1 MEIENIAIIDNA
13 LIDFKEGY
21 HVLTG
26 ETGAGKSIILD
37 ALSLIGGARAQK
49 ELIRKGEE
57 MATVKA
63 VIAITNENRETIEKH
78 LGKTED
84 DYITTERILYKD
96 GKSVAKINGK
106 IEPLKSIKEIVSK
119 SIEICGQKSHAD
131 LFREEY
137 YRELIDKAGDN
148 PFQISYDSY
157 RATYKE
163 WKQAKKELE
172 EWQENDR
179 EQEQM
184 LDLYRFQLQEIEEAN
199 LVVGEEE
206 EIETERKKLS
216 SFEKLNQT
224 CQKAMQVF
232 HQLDDWYQ
240 VEEAV
245 KLMQEIDGGYEE
257 LNEQMINV
265 TAGMDDIRH
274 EISRYAN
281 DLEYDE
287 GRLNEIIYRQEE
299 IKKIKRKYG
308 NTVEDVLEYYESIS
322 EKMNQYDKKDE
333 LIAALEKKVR
343 TLTDALKE
351 KAMVLHEKRITIA
364 QKMSKKIQKEL
375 RELAMPHAEFS
386 LLPKLTDEFYAWGM
400 DEVQAY
406 FNANKGEEMQPIQK
420 IASGGEMA
428 RVLLTIKVVTS
439 EHTPGKTLIFD
450 EVDEGIG
457 GDVGIIIGKKMK
469 QLGLHTQVIV
479 ISHLPQV
486 ASKASHHY
494 QIQKQVVDNRTFST
508 IKHLNKKERVHEVAR
523 MLYGKE
529 ANEVTREQ
537 AKSMIEE

>member
-13 LIDFKEGY
+13 LIDFEQGY

-37 ALSLIGGARAQK
+37 ALALVAGARAQK
-49 ELIRKGEE
+49 ELIRKGED

-63 VIAITNENRETIEKH
+63 VIAVTNENRDTIEQH
-78 LGKTED
+78 LGKIED

-106 IEPLKSIKEIVSK
+106 IEPLKSIKEIVTK
-119 SIEICGQKSHAD
+119 SVEICGQKSHAD

-137 YRELIDKAGDN
+137 YRELVDKAGDAV
-148 PFQISYDSY
+148 FQETYENY
-157 RATYKE
+157 KTTYKE

-184 LDLYRFQLQEIEEAN
+184 LDLYRFQMQEIEEAN
-199 LVVGEEE
+199 LVVGEDE
-206 EIETERKKLS
+206 EIEIERKKLS

-232 HQLDDWYQ
+232 QQLDDWYL

-245 KLMQEIDGGYEE
+245 RMMQDIDGGYED
-257 LNEQMINV
+257 LTEQVGDV
-265 TAGMDDIRH
+265 TAGIDDIRH

-281 DLEYDE
+281 ELEYDE
-287 GRLNEIIYRQEE
+287 GRLNEIIYRQED

-308 NTVEDVLEYYESIS
+308 NTVEEVLEYYDSIS

-343 TLTDALKE
+343 TLTDSLKE
-351 KAMVLHEKRITIA
+351 KAKALHEKRIVIA
-364 QKMSKKIQKEL
+364 KKMSEKIQKEL
-375 RELAMPHAEFS
+375 QELAMPHAEFS
-386 LLPKLTDEFYAWGM
+386 LLPTLTDEFYAWGM
-400 DEVQAY
+400 DEVHAY
-406 FNANKGEEMQPIQK
+406 FNANKGEEMRPIQK

-439 EHTPGKTLIFD
+439 ENTPGKTLIFD

-457 GDVGIIIGKKMK
+457 GDVGVVIGKKMK
-469 QLGLHTQVIV
+469 QIGLHTQVIV

-486 ASKASHHY
+486 ASKATHHY
-494 QIQKQVVDNRTFST
+494 QIQKQVVSNRTFST
-508 IKHLNKKERVHEVAR
+508 IQRLNEEERIEEVAR
-523 MLYGKE
+523 MLYGNE
-529 ANEVTREQ
+529 ADEGTREQ
-537 AKSMIEE
+537 AKRMIEE

>member
-13 LIDFKEGY
+13 LIDFEHGY

-37 ALSLIGGARAQK
+37 ALALIAGARAQK

-63 VIAITNENRETIEKH
+63 VIAVTNENRETIEKY
-78 LGKTED
+78 LGKIED
-84 DYITTERILYKD
+84 DYITTERMLYKD

-106 IEPLKSIKEIVSK
+106 IEPLKSVKEIVTK
-119 SIEICGQKSHAD
+119 SVEICGQKSHAD

-137 YRELIDKAGDN
+137 YRELVDKAGDDA
-148 PFQISYDSY
+148 FQQEFESY
-157 RATYKE
+157 RSTYKE
-163 WKQAKKELE
+163 WKKAKKELE

-206 EIETERKKLS
+206 EIEIERKKLT

-257 LNEQMINV
+257 LTEQVGDV

-274 EISRYAN
+274 EVSRYAN
-281 DLEYDE
+281 ELEYDE

-308 NTVEDVLEYYESIS
+308 NTVEEVLEYYETIS
-322 EKMNQYDKKDE
+322 DKMNQYDKKDE
-333 LIAALEKKVR
+333 LIAALEKKVH
-343 TLTDALKE
+343 TLTDALQE
-351 KAMVLHEKRITIA
+351 KAKVLHGKRVTVA
-364 QKMSKKIQKEL
+364 KKMSEKIQKEL

-386 LLPKLTDEFYAWGM
+386 LRPTLTEEFYAWGM
-400 DEVQAY
+400 DEVHAY
-406 FNANKGEEMQPIQK
+406 FNANKGEEMRPLQK

-428 RVLLTIKVVTS
+428 RMLLTIKVVTS
-439 EHTPGKTLIFD
+439 ENTPGKTLIFD

-457 GDVGIIIGKKMK
+457 GDVGRIIGEKMK

-494 QIQKQVVDNRTFST
+494 QIQKQVVANRTFST
-508 IKHLNKKERVHEVAR
+508 IKRLNQEDRVGEVAR
-523 MLYGKE
+523 MLYGDA

-537 AKSMIEE
+537 AKRMIEE